1 MVKKAEQSIMELIA
15 ARQEKMSK
23 GHKKI
28 AEFILEHG
36 EDATFM
42 TAAELGAKL
51 GISESTV
58 VRFADKLG
66 VGGYPDLQDK
76 LQQWTRHKLYTGTT
90 PQFSAGTAD
99 NWGVIA
105 TVMQSDMQKIHDT
118 LEALSEETFASAV
131 DAILAAKHVYIV
143 GLRNSA
149 PLASFFYFY
158 LNMIRRDV
166 ILLDTTSST
175 EMFEQMIR
183 IDEDDVFIGIS
194 FPRYS
199 MRTLKAME
207 FARDRR
213 AKVIAITDSAHS
225 PMTMYSSIHLLA
237 KSELN
242 GVADSLVAPFSLMN
256 ALIVAMCLKNPEQV
270 KDELKNLEDVWSNY
284 QVYAHDEI
292 NYLDEDVS
300 LKPRARKIY
309 E

>member
-1 MVKKAEQSIMELIA
+1 
-15 ARQEKMSK
+15 MSK

-28 AEFILEHG
+28 ADFIMENTD
-36 EDATFM
+36 EATFM
-42 TAAELGAKL
+42 TAAEMGAKL

-58 VRFADKLG
+58 VRFADKLELD
-66 VGGYPDLQDK
+66 GYPQLQQK
-76 LQQWTRHKLYTGTT
+76 LQQWTKDKLQGVHV
-90 PQFSAGTAD
+90 PEFTAKTLD
-99 NWGVIA
+99 QWGVIA
-105 TVMQSDMQKIHDT
+105 TVLQSDMLKIRDT
-118 LEALSEETFASAV
+118 LEELSEESFASAV
-131 DAILAAKHVYIV
+131 DSILSAKHVYIV

-149 PLASFFYFY
+149 PLASFFHFY
-158 LNMIRRDV
+158 LNMLRRDV

-183 IDEDDVFIGIS
+183 IDEEDVFIGIS

-213 AKVIAITDSAHS
+213 AKVIAITDSVHS

-300 LKPRARKIY
+300 LNPKTRNSN

>member
-1 MVKKAEQSIMELIA
+1 MKHEQNIMELIL
-15 ARQEKMSK
+15 ARKDKLSK

-28 AEFILEHG
+28 AEYILEHG

-51 GISESTV
+51 EISESTV

-66 VGGYPDLQDK
+66 LKGYPELLEKLQAWTRDK
-76 LQQWTRHKLYTGTT
+76 LQNVHV
-90 PQFSAGTAD
+90 PEFSNRTMD
-99 NWGVIA
+99 TWGVIA
-105 TVMQSDMQKIHDT
+105 TVLQSDMQKIHDT
-118 LEALSEETFASAV
+118 LENLSEDSFASAV

-175 EMFEQMIR
+175 EMFEKMIR
-183 IDEDDVFIGIS
+183 IDEEDVFIGIS

-207 FARDRR
+207 FAKDRR
-213 AKVIAITDSAHS
+213 AKVIAITDSQHS
-225 PMTMYSSIHLLA
+225 PMTMYSSLHLLA

-270 KDELKNLEDVWSNY
+270 KSEIRNLEDVWSNY
-284 QVYAHDEI
+284 QVYSHDEI
-292 NYLDEDVS
+292 NYLDEDMS
-300 LKPRARKIY
+300 LSPKTRKKY

>member
-1 MVKKAEQSIMELIA
+1 MKSEQNIMELIA
-15 ARQEKMSK
+15 ERREKMSK

-28 AEFILEHG
+28 ADFILENTD
-36 EDATFM
+36 EATFM
-42 TAAELGAKL
+42 TAAEMGAKL
-51 GISESTV
+51 EISESTV

-66 VGGYPDLQDK
+66 LDGYPQLQSR
-76 LQQWTRHKLYTGTT
+76 LQQWTKDKLQGVHV
-90 PQFSAGTAD
+90 PEFTAKTLD
-99 NWGVIA
+99 QWGVIA
-105 TVMQSDMQKIHDT
+105 TVLQSDMLKIRDT
-118 LEALSEETFASAV
+118 LEELSEESFASAV
-131 DAILAAKHVYIV
+131 DAILGAKHVYIV

-158 LNMIRRDV
+158 LNMLRRDV

-183 IDEDDVFIGIS
+183 IDEEDVFVGIS

-213 AKVIAITDSAHS
+213 AQVIAITDSVHS
-225 PMTMYSSIHLLA
+225 PMNMYSSIHLLA

-256 ALIVAMCLKNPEQV
+256 ALVVAMCLKNPEQV
-270 KDELKNLEDVWSNY
+270 KDELKNLEDVWTNY

-300 LKPRARKIY
+300 FSPKTRNKN

>member
-1 MVKKAEQSIMELIA
+1 MKSEQNIMELIL
-15 ARQEKMSK
+15 ARKDKLSK

-28 AEFILEHG
+28 AEYILENS

-42 TAAELGAKL
+42 TAAELGARL
-51 GISESTV
+51 EISESTV

-66 VGGYPDLQDK
+66 LKGYPELQDK
-76 LQQWTRHKLYTGTT
+76 LQQWTRQKLQTVTMPT
-90 PQFSAGTAD
+90 FSTKTVD
-99 NWGVIA
+99 HWGVIA
-105 TVMQSDMQKIHDT
+105 TVMQSDMQKIYET
-118 LEALSEETFASAV
+118 MEGLSEESFSIAV
-131 DAILAAKHVYIV
+131 DAILNAKHVYIV

-183 IDEDDVFIGIS
+183 IDEEDVFIGIS

-213 AKVIAITDSAHS
+213 AKVIAITDSTRS

-292 NYLDEDVS
+292 NYLDKDVS
-300 LKPRARKIY
+300 LSPKTRREY

>member
-1 MVKKAEQSIMELIA
+1 MKSEQNIMEIIA
-15 ARQEKMSK
+15 IHRDKMSK

-28 AEFILEHG
+28 ADFILENG

-51 GISESTV
+51 EISESTV

-66 VGGYPDLQDK
+66 LSGYPQLQTL
-76 LQQWTRHKLYTGTT
+76 LQQWTKNKLNGVYV
-90 PQFSAGTAD
+90 PEFSAEKVD
-99 NWGVIA
+99 QWGVIA
-105 TVMQSDMQKIHDT
+105 TVLQSDMLKIRDT
-118 LEALSEETFASAV
+118 FEGLSEESFASAV
-131 DAILAAKHVYIV
+131 NSILSAKHVYIL

-158 LNMIRRDV
+158 LNMLRRDV
-166 ILLDTTSST
+166 VLLDTTSST

-183 IDEDDVFIGIS
+183 IDEEDVFVGIS

-213 AKVIAITDSAHS
+213 AEVIAITDSERS

-242 GVADSLVAPFSLMN
+242 GVADSLVAPFSLVN

-270 KDELKNLEDVWSNY
+270 RDELKNLEDVWSNY

-300 LKPRARKIY
+300 LSPKARNKN

>member
-1 MVKKAEQSIMELIA
+1 MKSEQSIMELIL
-15 ARQEKMSK
+15 ARKDKLSK

-28 AEFILEHG
+28 AEYILENS

-42 TAAELGAKL
+42 TAAELGARL
-51 GISESTV
+51 EISESTV

-66 VGGYPDLQDK
+66 LNGYPELQDMLQKWTRDK
-76 LQQWTRHKLYTGTT
+76 LQTVTMPT
-90 PQFSAGTAD
+90 FSTETVD
-99 NWGVIA
+99 HWGVIA

-118 LEALSEETFASAV
+118 LSGLSEESFSLAV
-131 DAILAAKHVYIV
+131 DSILKAKHVYIA

-183 IDEDDVFIGIS
+183 IDEEDVFIGIS

-199 MRTLKAME
+199 MRILKAME

-213 AKVIAITDSAHS
+213 SKVIAITDSTRS
-225 PMTMYSSIHLLA
+225 PMTMYSSVHLLA

-292 NYLDEDVS
+292 NYLDKDLS
-300 LKPRARKIY
+300 LNPRMRREY

>member
-1 MVKKAEQSIMELIA
+1 MKPEQNIMEIIA
-15 ARQEKMSK
+15 SHREKMSK

-28 AEFILEHG
+28 ADFIMENG

-51 GISESTV
+51 EISESTV

-66 VGGYPDLQDK
+66 LSGYPQLQTMLQEWTKNK
-76 LQQWTRHKLYTGTT
+76 LNGVYVPEFTT
-90 PQFSAGTAD
+90 EKVDQ
-99 NWGVIA
+99 WGVIA
-105 TVMQSDMQKIHDT
+105 TVLQSDMLKIRDT
-118 LEALSEETFASAV
+118 FESLSEESFASAV
-131 DAILAAKHVYIV
+131 DSILSAKHVYIL

-158 LNMIRRDV
+158 LNMLRRDV

-183 IDEDDVFIGIS
+183 IDEEDVFVGIS

-213 AKVIAITDSAHS
+213 ARVIAITDSERS

-242 GVADSLVAPFSLMN
+242 GVADSLVAPFSLVN

-270 KDELKNLEDVWSNY
+270 RDELKNLEDVWSNY

-300 LKPRARKIY
+300 LSPKTRNKN

>member
-1 MVKKAEQSIMELIA
+1 MRGEQNIMELILN
-15 ARQEKMSK
+15 RKDKLSK

-42 TAAELGAKL
+42 TAAELGSKL
-51 GISESTV
+51 EISESTV

-66 VGGYPDLQDK
+66 LDGYPELQDRLQDWTRSK
-76 LQQWTRHKLYTGTT
+76 LQTVSR
-90 PQFSAGTAD
+90 PEFSSETMEH
-99 NWGVIA
+99 WGVIA
-105 TVMQSDMQKIHDT
+105 TVLQSDMQKIHDT
-118 LEALSEETFASAV
+118 LEELSEESFALAV
-131 DAILAAKHVYIV
+131 DALLSAKHVYIL

-183 IDEDDVFIGIS
+183 IDEEDVFVGIS

-213 AKVIAITDSAHS
+213 AKVIAITDSVHS
-225 PMTMYSSIHLLA
+225 PMTMYSSLHLLA
-237 KSELN
+237 RSELN

-300 LKPRARKIY
+300 LSPKVRREY

>member
-1 MVKKAEQSIMELIA
+1 MKAEQNIMELIA
-15 ARQEKMSK
+15 ERREKMSK

-28 AEFILEHG
+28 ADYILENTD
-36 EDATFM
+36 EATFM
-42 TAAELGAKL
+42 TAAEMGAKL
-51 GISESTV
+51 EISESTV

-66 VGGYPDLQDK
+66 LKGYPELQTK
-76 LQQWTRHKLYTGTT
+76 LQQWTKEKLQGVQV
-90 PQFSAGTAD
+90 PEFSAKTLD
-99 NWGVIA
+99 QWGVIA
-105 TVMQSDMQKIHDT
+105 TVLQSDMLKIRDT
-118 LEALSEETFASAV
+118 LEELSEESFASAV
-131 DAILAAKHVYIV
+131 DSVLSAKHVYIV

-158 LNMIRRDV
+158 LNMLRRDV

-183 IDEDDVFIGIS
+183 IDEEDVFIGIS

-213 AKVIAITDSAHS
+213 AKVIAITDSVHS
-225 PMTMYSSIHLLA
+225 PMNMYSSIHLLA

-242 GVADSLVAPFSLMN
+242 GVADSLVAPFSLVN

-270 KDELKNLEDVWSNY
+270 KDELKNLEDVWTNY

-300 LKPRARKIY
+300 LSPKARNKN

>member
-1 MVKKAEQSIMELIA
+1 MRAEQNIMELISE
-15 ARQEKMSK
+15 RRDKLSK

-28 AEFILEHG
+28 ADFILEYS

-51 GISESTV
+51 ELSESTV
-58 VRFADKLG
+58 VRFADKIGLS
-66 VGGYPDLQDK
+66 GYPELQEK
-76 LQQWTRHKLYTGTT
+76 LQQWTRQKLQGGMV
-90 PQFSAGTAD
+90 PEFSEKTKD
-99 NWGVIA
+99 HWGVLA
-105 TVMQSDMQKIHDT
+105 TVLQSDMQKIHDT
-118 LEALSEETFASAV
+118 LEELSVDSFASAV
-131 DAILAAKHVYIV
+131 DAILSAKHVYIV

-183 IDEDDVFIGIS
+183 IDEEDVFVGIS

-207 FARDRR
+207 FAKDRR
-213 AKVIAITDSAHS
+213 AKVIAITDSERS
-225 PMTMYSSIHLLA
+225 PMTMYSSVHLLA

-292 NYLDEDVS
+292 NYLDRDVS
-300 LKPRARKIY
+300 LNPRARKEY

>member
-1 MVKKAEQSIMELIA
+1 MKSEQSIMELILA
-15 ARQEKMSK
+15 CKDKLSK

-28 AEFILEHG
+28 AEYILENS

-42 TAAELGAKL
+42 TAAELGARL
-51 GISESTV
+51 EISESTV

-66 VGGYPDLQDK
+66 LKGYPELQDK
-76 LQQWTRHKLYTGTT
+76 LQKWTRDKLQTVTMPT
-90 PQFSAGTAD
+90 FSAETVD
-99 NWGVIA
+99 HWGVIA

-118 LEALSEETFASAV
+118 LSGLSEESFSLAV
-131 DAILAAKHVYIV
+131 DSILKAKHVYIA

-183 IDEDDVFIGIS
+183 IDEEDVFIGIS

-199 MRTLKAME
+199 MRILKAME

-213 AKVIAITDSAHS
+213 AKVIAITDSTRS
-225 PMTMYSSIHLLA
+225 PMTMYSSVHLLA

-242 GVADSLVAPFSLMN
+242 GVADSLVAPFSLIN

-292 NYLDEDVS
+292 NYLDKDLS
-300 LKPRARKIY
+300 LNPRMRREY

>member
-1 MVKKAEQSIMELIA
+1 MKSEQNIMELIA
-15 ARQEKMSK
+15 ERREKMSK

-28 AEFILEHG
+28 AEFILENTD
-36 EDATFM
+36 EATFM
-42 TAAELGAKL
+42 TAAEMGAKL

-58 VRFADKLG
+58 VRFADKLELS
-66 VGGYPDLQDK
+66 GYPELQTR
-76 LQQWTRHKLYTGTT
+76 LQQWTKDKLQGVHV
-90 PQFSAGTAD
+90 PEFTAKTLD
-99 NWGVIA
+99 QWGVIA
-105 TVMQSDMQKIHDT
+105 TVLQSDMLKIRDT
-118 LEALSEETFASAV
+118 LEELSEESFASAV
-131 DAILAAKHVYIV
+131 DSILAAKHVYIV

-158 LNMIRRDV
+158 LNMLRRDV

-183 IDEDDVFIGIS
+183 IDEEDVFVGIS

-213 AKVIAITDSAHS
+213 AKVIAITDSVHS
-225 PMTMYSSIHLLA
+225 PMNMYSSIHLLA

-300 LKPRARKIY
+300 LSPKARSKN

>member
-1 MVKKAEQSIMELIA
+1 MNLEQNIIELILDKK
-15 ARQEKMSK
+15 EKLSK

-28 AEFILEHG
+28 ADFILEHT

-42 TAAELGAKL
+42 TAAELGKKL
-51 GISESTV
+51 EISESTV

-66 VGGYPDLQDK
+66 LKGYPELQDA
-76 LQQWTRHKLYTGTT
+76 LQECVRERLYNGGV
-90 PQFSAGTAD
+90 PEFSQAT
-99 NWGVIA
+99 NEKWGVIA
-105 TVMQSDMQKIHDT
+105 TVLRSDMQRIHDT
-118 LEALSEETFASAV
+118 LEDLDEQNFASAV
-131 DAILAAKHVYIV
+131 EAIMNAKHVYIV

-149 PLASFFYFY
+149 PLASFFHFY
-158 LNMIRRDV
+158 LNMLRRDV

-183 IDEDDVFIGIS
+183 IDEEDVFVAIS

-213 AKVIAITDSAHS
+213 AKVIAVTDTNRS
-225 PMTMYSSIHLLA
+225 PMTMYSSIQVLA
-237 KSELN
+237 KSEPN
-242 GVADSLVAPFSLMN
+242 GIADSLVAPFSLLN
-256 ALIVAMCLKNPEQV
+256 AMIVAMCLQNPDQV
-270 KDELKNLEDVWSNY
+270 QDELKNLEDVWSNY

-292 NYLDEDVS
+292 NYLDRDAS
-300 LKPRARKIY
+300 LDPRKRRKY

>member
-1 MVKKAEQSIMELIA
+1 MKAEQNIMELIA
-15 ARQEKMSK
+15 ERREKMSK

-28 AEFILEHG
+28 ADFIMENTD
-36 EDATFM
+36 EATFM
-42 TAAELGAKL
+42 TAAEMGAKL

-58 VRFADKLG
+58 VRFADKLELD
-66 VGGYPDLQDK
+66 GYPQLQQK
-76 LQQWTRHKLYTGTT
+76 LQQWTKDKLQGVHV
-90 PQFSAGTAD
+90 PEFTAKTLD
-99 NWGVIA
+99 QWGVIA
-105 TVMQSDMQKIHDT
+105 TVLQSDMLKIRDT
-118 LEALSEETFASAV
+118 LEELSEESFASAV
-131 DAILAAKHVYIV
+131 DSILSAKHVYIV

-149 PLASFFYFY
+149 PLASFFHFY
-158 LNMIRRDV
+158 LNMLRRDV

-183 IDEDDVFIGIS
+183 IDEEDVFIGIS

-213 AKVIAITDSAHS
+213 AKVIAITDSVHS

-300 LKPRARKIY
+300 LNPKTRNSN

>member
-1 MVKKAEQSIMELIA
+1 MKSEQNIMELIA
-15 ARQEKMSK
+15 ERREKMSK

-28 AEFILEHG
+28 ADFILENTD
-36 EDATFM
+36 EATFM
-42 TAAELGAKL
+42 TAAEMGAKL
-51 GISESTV
+51 EISESTV

-66 VGGYPDLQDK
+66 LAGYPQLQSK
-76 LQQWTRHKLYTGTT
+76 LQQWTKDKLQGVQVPEFTVKTLD
-90 PQFSAGTAD
+90 Q
-99 NWGVIA
+99 WGVIA
-105 TVMQSDMQKIHDT
+105 TVLQSDMLKIRDT
-118 LEALSEETFASAV
+118 LEELSEESFASAV
-131 DAILAAKHVYIV
+131 DALLAAKHVYIV

-158 LNMIRRDV
+158 LNMLRRDV

-183 IDEDDVFIGIS
+183 IDEEDVFVGIS

-213 AKVIAITDSAHS
+213 AQVIAITDSIHS
-225 PMTMYSSIHLLA
+225 PMNMYSSIHLLA

-270 KDELKNLEDVWSNY
+270 KDELKNLEDVWTNY

-300 LKPRARKIY
+300 LGPKARN
-309 E
+309 

>member
-1 MVKKAEQSIMELIA
+1 MKTEQNIMELILT
-15 ARQEKMSK
+15 RKDKLSK

-28 AEFILEHG
+28 AEYILEHG

-42 TAAELGAKL
+42 TAAELGATL
-51 GISESTV
+51 EISESTV

-66 VGGYPDLQDK
+66 LKGYPELQDK
-76 LQQWTRHKLYTGTT
+76 LQEWTRNKLQTVTV
-90 PQFSAGTAD
+90 PEFSAKTMD
-99 NWGVIA
+99 HWGVIA
-105 TVMQSDMQKIHDT
+105 TVLQSDMQKIHDT
-118 LEALSEETFASAV
+118 LEGLSEESFASTV
-131 DAILAAKHVYIV
+131 DSILAAKHVYIV

-183 IDEDDVFIGIS
+183 IDEEDVFIGIS

-213 AKVIAITDSAHS
+213 AKVIAITDSVHS
-225 PMTMYSSIHLLA
+225 PMTMYSSLHLLA

-242 GVADSLVAPFSLMN
+242 GVADSLVAPFSLLN

-284 QVYAHDEI
+284 QVYTHDEI
-292 NYLDEDVS
+292 NYLNKDIS
-300 LKPRARKIY
+300 MSPRMRKEY

>member
-1 MVKKAEQSIMELIA
+1 MEMIA
-15 ARQEKMSK
+15 GQREKMSK

-28 AEFILEHG
+28 ADYILENG

-51 GISESTV
+51 EISESTV

-66 VGGYPDLQDK
+66 LSGYPQLQTL
-76 LQQWTRHKLYTGTT
+76 LQQWTKSKLNGVYV
-90 PQFSAGTAD
+90 PEFSAEKVD
-99 NWGVIA
+99 QWGVIA
-105 TVMQSDMQKIHDT
+105 SVLQSDMLKIRDT
-118 LEALSEETFASAV
+118 FEALSEESFASAV
-131 DAILAAKHVYIV
+131 NSILSAKHVYIL

-158 LNMIRRDV
+158 LNMLRRDV

-183 IDEDDVFIGIS
+183 IDEEDVFVGIS

-213 AKVIAITDSAHS
+213 AEVIAITDSERS

-242 GVADSLVAPFSLMN
+242 GVADSLVAPFSLVN

-270 KDELKNLEDVWSNY
+270 RDELKNLEDVWSNY

-300 LKPRARKIY
+300 LSPKARSKN

>member
-1 MVKKAEQSIMELIA
+1 MRAEQNIMDLISD
-15 ARQEKMSK
+15 RREKLSK

-28 AEFILEHG
+28 ADYILKNG
-36 EDATFM
+36 EEATFL
-42 TAAELGAKL
+42 TAAEMGAKL
-51 GISESTV
+51 EISESTV

-66 VGGYPDLQDK
+66 LSGYPELQEK
-76 LQQWTRHKLYTGTT
+76 LQQWTRQKLQGGIV
-90 PQFSAGTAD
+90 PEFSERTKD
-99 NWGVIA
+99 HWGVIA
-105 TVMQSDMQKIHDT
+105 TVLQSDMQKIHDT
-118 LEALSEETFASAV
+118 LEELSEEAFASAV
-131 DAILAAKHVYIV
+131 DSILKAKHVYIV

-183 IDEDDVFIGIS
+183 IDEEDVFIGIS

-213 AKVIAITDSAHS
+213 AKVIAITDTKHS
-225 PMTMYSSIHLLA
+225 PMAMYSSIQLFA

-242 GVADSLVAPFSLMN
+242 GVADSLVAPFSIMN

-270 KDELKNLEDVWSNY
+270 KDELRNLEDVWSNY

-292 NYLDEDVS
+292 NYLDKDVS
-300 LKPRARKIY
+300 LNPRMRKEY

>member
-1 MVKKAEQSIMELIA
+1 MKAEQGILELIA
-15 ARQEKMSK
+15 QCKDRLSK
-23 GHKKI
+23 GHRKM
-28 AEFILEHG
+28 AEYILEHI
-36 EDATFM
+36 EDAAFM
-42 TAAELGAKL
+42 TAAQMGEVLE
-51 GISESTV
+51 ISESTV
-58 VRFADKLG
+58 VRFAAKIGLE
-66 VGGYPDLQDK
+66 GYPQLQDQLRAWTKNK
-76 LQQWTRHKLYTGTT
+76 LQTGSTPIFSDKTT
-90 PQFSAGTAD
+90 ED
-99 NWGVIA
+99 WGVIA
-105 TVMQSDMQKIHDT
+105 TVFQSDMQKIHDT
-118 LEALSEETFASAV
+118 LEHLNEEAFASAV
-131 DAILAAKHVYIV
+131 DGILRAKHVYIL

-158 LNMIRRDV
+158 LNMLRRDV
-166 ILLDTTSST
+166 IMIDTTSST

-213 AKVIAITDSAHS
+213 AKVIAFTDSVRS
-225 PMTMYSSIHLLA
+225 PITMYSNINLLA

-284 QVYAHDEI
+284 QVYTHDEI

-300 LKPRARKIY
+300 LNPKTRK
-309 E
+309 

>member
-1 MVKKAEQSIMELIA
+1 MKAEQNIMELIA
-15 ARQEKMSK
+15 ERKSKLSK

-28 AEFILEHG
+28 AEYLLEHA
-36 EDATFM
+36 EDASFM
-42 TAAELGAKL
+42 TAAQLGAAL
-51 GISESTV
+51 ELSESTV
-58 VRFADKLG
+58 VRFADKLDLK
-66 VGGYPDLQDK
+66 GYPELLDR
-76 LQQWTRHKLYTGTT
+76 LQQWVRKKYQNGTV
-90 PQFSAGTAD
+90 PEFSSKTED
-99 NWGVIA
+99 KWGVIA
-105 TVMQSDMQKIHDT
+105 TVLHSDMQRIHDT
-118 LEALSEETFASAV
+118 LEELSAESFASAV
-131 DAILAAKHVYIV
+131 RSIMDAKHVYIV

-158 LNMIRRDV
+158 LNMLRRDV
-166 ILLDTTSST
+166 IMLDTTSST

-183 IDEDDVFIGIS
+183 IDEEDVFVGIS

-213 AKVIAITDSAHS
+213 AKVIAITDSSRS
-225 PMTMYSSIHLLA
+225 PITMYSSINLLA

-256 ALIVAMCLKNPEQV
+256 AMIVAMCLQNPEQV

-284 QVYAHDEI
+284 QVYSHDEI

-300 LKPRARKIY
+300 LNPRTRKEY

>member
-1 MVKKAEQSIMELIA
+1 MRAEQSIMELISE
-15 ARQEKMSK
+15 RREKLSK

-28 AEFILEHG
+28 ADYILEYG
-36 EDATFM
+36 EEATFM
-42 TAAELGAKL
+42 TAAELGKKL
-51 GISESTV
+51 EISESTV

-66 VGGYPDLQDK
+66 LSGYPELQDK
-76 LQQWTRHKLYTGTT
+76 LQQWTREKLQGGAV
-90 PQFSAGTAD
+90 PDFSSKTKD
-99 NWGVIA
+99 HWGVIA
-105 TVMQSDMQKIHDT
+105 SVLQSDMQKIHDT
-118 LEALSEETFASAV
+118 LEELSEEAFASAV
-131 DAILAAKHVYIV
+131 DSILTADHVYIV

-183 IDEDDVFIGIS
+183 IDEKDVFIGIS

-213 AKVIAITDSAHS
+213 AKVIAVTDSKHS
-225 PMTMYSSIHLLA
+225 PMTMYSSVHLIA

-242 GVADSLVAPFSLMN
+242 GVADSLVAPFSIMN

-270 KDELKNLEDVWSNY
+270 QDELKNLEDVWSNY
-284 QVYAHDEI
+284 QVYTHDEI
-292 NYLDEDVS
+292 NYLDKDV
-300 LKPRARKIY
+300 LFNPRARKEY

>member
-1 MVKKAEQSIMELIA
+1 MKSEQNIMELILN
-15 ARQEKMSK
+15 RKDKLSK

-42 TAAELGAKL
+42 TAAELGSKL
-51 GISESTV
+51 DISESTV

-66 VGGYPDLQDK
+66 LDGYPELQDRLQDWTRSK
-76 LQQWTRHKLYTGTT
+76 LQTVSR
-90 PQFSAGTAD
+90 PEFSSETMER
-99 NWGVIA
+99 WGVIA
-105 TVMQSDMQKIHDT
+105 TVLQSDMQKIHDT
-118 LEALSEETFASAV
+118 LEELSEESFALAV
-131 DAILAAKHVYIV
+131 DALLSAKHVYIL

-183 IDEDDVFIGIS
+183 IDEEDVFVGIS

-213 AKVIAITDSAHS
+213 AKVIAITDSVHS
-225 PMTMYSSIHLLA
+225 PMTMYSSLHLLA
-237 KSELN
+237 RSELN

-300 LKPRARKIY
+300 LSPKVRREY

>member
-1 MVKKAEQSIMELIA
+1 MKEEQSIIELIIDKK
-15 ARQEKMSK
+15 EKLSK

-28 AEFILEHG
+28 ADFILEHT

-42 TAAELGAKL
+42 TAAEMGKTLEV
-51 GISESTV
+51 SESTV

-66 VGGYPDLQDK
+66 LDGYPKLQDA
-76 LQQWTRHKLYTGTT
+76 LQEYVRDRLYHGGVSEFSQATT
-90 PQFSAGTAD
+90 EK
-99 NWGVIA
+99 WGVIA
-105 TVMQSDMQKIHDT
+105 TVLRSDMQRIHDT
-118 LEALSEETFASAV
+118 LEELNEESFASAV
-131 DAILAAKHVYIV
+131 NAIMSAKHVYIV

-158 LNMIRRDV
+158 LNMLRRDV

-183 IDEDDVFIGIS
+183 IDEEDVFVAIS

-207 FARDRR
+207 FAKDRR
-213 AKVIAITDSAHS
+213 AKVIAITDSNRS
-225 PMTMYSSIHLLA
+225 PMTMYSSIQVLA
-237 KSELN
+237 KSEPN
-242 GVADSLVAPFSLMN
+242 GIADSLVAPFSLLN
-256 ALIVAMCLKNPEQV
+256 AMIVAMCLQNPDQV
-270 KDELKNLEDVWSNY
+270 QDELKNLEDVWSNY

-292 NYLDEDVS
+292 NYLDGNAS
-300 LKPRARKIY
+300 LDPRKRKHY

>member
-1 MVKKAEQSIMELIA
+1 MKDEQNIMELISD
-15 ARQEKMSK
+15 RREKLSK

-28 AEFILEHG
+28 AEYILEHG
-36 EDATFM
+36 EEATFM

-51 GISESTV
+51 GVSESTV

-66 VGGYPDLQDK
+66 LSGYPELQDK
-76 LQQWTRHKLYTGTT
+76 LEQWTRQKLQVGIV
-90 PQFSAGTAD
+90 PEFSSKTKD
-99 NWGVIA
+99 HWGVIA
-105 TVMQSDMQKIHDT
+105 TVLQSDIQKIHDT
-118 LEALSEETFASAV
+118 LEELSEEAFATALDS
-131 DAILAAKHVYIV
+131 ILNAKHVYIV

-183 IDEDDVFIGIS
+183 IDEEDVFVGIS

-213 AKVIAITDSAHS
+213 AKVIAITDSTRS
-225 PMTMYSSIHLLA
+225 PMTMYSSVHLLA

-284 QVYAHDEI
+284 QVYTHDEI

-300 LKPRARKIY
+300 LNPRARRKY

>member
-1 MVKKAEQSIMELIA
+1 MKSEQNIMELIA
-15 ARQEKMSK
+15 ERREKMSK

-28 AEFILEHG
+28 AEFILENTD
-36 EDATFM
+36 EATFM
-42 TAAELGAKL
+42 TAAEMGAKL
-51 GISESTV
+51 SISESTV
-58 VRFADKLG
+58 VRFADKLELS
-66 VGGYPDLQDK
+66 GYPELQTRLQQWAKDK
-76 LQQWTRHKLYTGTT
+76 LQGVHVPEFKAKTLY
-90 PQFSAGTAD
+90 Q
-99 NWGVIA
+99 WGVIA
-105 TVMQSDMQKIHDT
+105 TVLQSDMLKIRDT
-118 LEALSEETFASAV
+118 LEELSEESFASAV
-131 DAILAAKHVYIV
+131 DSILAAKHVYIV

-158 LNMIRRDV
+158 LNMLRRDV

-183 IDEDDVFIGIS
+183 IDEEDVFVGIS

-213 AKVIAITDSAHS
+213 AKVIAITDSVHS
-225 PMTMYSSIHLLA
+225 PMNMYSSIHLLA

-300 LKPRARKIY
+300 LSPKARSKN

>member
-1 MVKKAEQSIMELIA
+1 MKSEQNIMELILN
-15 ARQEKMSK
+15 RKDKLSK

-42 TAAELGAKL
+42 TAAELGLKL
-51 GISESTV
+51 EISESTV

-66 VGGYPDLQDK
+66 LDGYPELQDRLQDWTRSK
-76 LQQWTRHKLYTGTT
+76 LQTVSR
-90 PQFSAGTAD
+90 PEFSSETMER
-99 NWGVIA
+99 WGVIA
-105 TVMQSDMQKIHDT
+105 TVLQSDMQKIHDT
-118 LEALSEETFASAV
+118 LEELSEESFALAV
-131 DAILAAKHVYIV
+131 DALLSAKHVYIL

-183 IDEDDVFIGIS
+183 IDEEDVFVGIS

-213 AKVIAITDSAHS
+213 AKVIAITDSVHS
-225 PMTMYSSIHLLA
+225 PMTMYSSLHLLA
-237 KSELN
+237 RSELN

-300 LKPRARKIY
+300 LSPKVRREY